1 MLLKETNRLAE
12 AEPLMKRALTIFE
25 QIYGPDHPNVATSLC
40 NLASLLREGKR
51 LAEAGPLMQRALAI
65 NEQTYGSFHPS
76 VDTTLSQLAGLML
89 EAKRLA
95 EAEPLMRRRLAL
107 LATHTRRTGHQHP
120 QLNAAM
126 ENYVSLLLAT
136 GFEEMDIRKRLATL
150 TGENGETQG

>member
-1 MLLKETNRLAE
+1 MVLKETNRLAE

-25 QIYGPDHPNVATSLC
+25 QIYGPDHPNVATSLN
-40 NLASLLREGKR
+40 NLASLLQET
-51 LAEAGPLMQRALAI
+51 
-65 NEQTYGSFHPS
+65 N
-76 VDTTLSQLAGLML
+76 
-89 EAKRLA
+89 RLA

-126 ENYVSLLLAT
+126 ANYRSLLLAM

-150 TGENGETQG
+150 TGENCETQG